1 MKNRIL
7 ENSAFGGIYT
17 NEFLE
22 NNNNNIVNGKIVS
35 DWNLTE
41 VECSLELILPIFN
54 NGEWVESATEEEI
67 QEHNRTIQRLEI
79 IENAAISASISDSI
93 SN

>member
-7 ENSAFGGIYT
+7 ENNLFGGIYT
-17 NEFLE
+17 DEFLE
-22 NNNNNIVNGKIVS
+22 NNKNNIVNGKIVS

-54 NGEWVESATEEEI
+54 NGEWVESANDEEI
-67 QEHNRTIQRLEI
+67 QEHNMTIQRLEA
-79 IENAAISASISDSI
+79 IEKTSISDSI

>member
-7 ENSAFGGIYT
+7 ENNLFGGIYT

-22 NNNNNIVNGKIVS
+22 NNKNNIVNGKIVS

-54 NGEWVESATEEEI
+54 NGEWVESATDEEI
-67 QEHNRTIQRLEI
+67 QEHNMTMQRLEA
-79 IENAAISASISDSI
+79 IEKDAISDSI
-93 SN
+93 SD

>member
-7 ENSAFGGIYT
+7 ENNLFGGIYT
-17 NEFLE
+17 DEFLE
-22 NNNNNIVNGKIVS
+22 NNKNNIVNGKIVS

-54 NGEWVESATEEEI
+54 NGEWVESANDEEI
-67 QEHNRTIQRLEI
+67 EEHNKTIQRLEA
-79 IENAAISASISDSI
+79 IEKASISDSI

>member
-7 ENSAFGGIYT
+7 ENNLFGGIYT

-22 NNNNNIVNGKIVS
+22 NNKNNIVNGKIVS

-54 NGEWVESATEEEI
+54 NGEWVESATDEEI
-67 QEHNRTIQRLEI
+67 QEHNMTMQRLEA
-79 IENAAISASISDSI
+79 IEKGAISDSI
-93 SN
+93 SD